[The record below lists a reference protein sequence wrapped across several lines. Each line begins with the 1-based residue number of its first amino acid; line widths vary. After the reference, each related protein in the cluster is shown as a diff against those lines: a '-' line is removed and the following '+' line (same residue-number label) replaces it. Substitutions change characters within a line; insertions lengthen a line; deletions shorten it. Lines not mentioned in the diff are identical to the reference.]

1 MKRINL
7 FLLLASL
14 IGMVSCGGDEAADT
28 VYQELIDQ
36 GWVFFENAEYDSAL
50 SRFTAARDYNIQ
62 PAEAYT
68 GRGWCYM
75 KLDNL
80 SSAAGE
86 FTTASG
92 GLNPT
97 AELYAG
103 WAFTLNAQK
112 QYAQSNTQA
121 TEALL
126 QSPNWIFPHGLN
138 LNDDHLHLLKAENFF
153 ALGDYTGSLI
163 EVKAIEPSFNADV
176 STSDGQAA
184 LADEIEILK
193 TSL

>member
-14 IGMVSCGGDEAADT
+14 IWMVSCGGDEAADT
-28 VYQELIDQ
+28 TYQEFIDQ
-36 GWVFFENAEYDSAL
+36 GWSFFFQAEYDSAF
-50 SRFTAARDYNIQ
+50 SKFTSARDYNIQ

-80 SSAAGE
+80 TSAAGE
-86 FTTASG
+86 FTIASNA
-92 GLNPT
+92 LDPT
-97 AELYAG
+97 PDLYAG

-112 QYAQSNTQA
+112 QYLQSNAQA
-121 TEALL
+121 SEALL
-126 QSPNWIFPHGLN
+126 QSPDWVFPHGLN

-153 ALGDYTGSLI
+153 ALGDYTNSLA
-163 EVKAIEPSFNADV
+163 EVKVLEPSFNADV

-184 LADEIEILK
+184 LADEIETLK
-193 TSL
+193 ASL